1 MGFKI
6 LICSCVFFFKST
18 PSDEDV
24 ADAALLR
31 GEPVLVC
38 EERIQVLVQTV
49 VPVSQSVITKKKGVR
64 DMESS
69 F

>member
-1 MGFKI
+1 MLLKI
-6 LICSCVFFFKST
+6 KNKNT

-38 EERIQVLVQTV
+38 EERIQVLVQAV
-49 VPVSQSVITKKKGVR
+49 APVGQPVKTKKKGVR